1 MGVGSIDAHELV
13 ANAVTIDMSGAG
25 RIDVSPVASLQVTIT
40 GAGTVTY
47 SGEPTI
53 TQKITGVGKLT
64 KKTVIKATDHH

>member
-1 MGVGSIDAHELV
+1 MLDGVGSIDAHELV

-25 RIDVSPVASLQVTIT
+25 RSPVASLQVTIT